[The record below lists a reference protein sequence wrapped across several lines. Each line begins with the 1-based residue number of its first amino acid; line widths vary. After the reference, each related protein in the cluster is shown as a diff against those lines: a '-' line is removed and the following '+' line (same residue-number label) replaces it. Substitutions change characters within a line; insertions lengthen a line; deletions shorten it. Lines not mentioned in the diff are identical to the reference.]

1 MAHFAVR
8 IPGEGLAEI
17 NGELLAVEPGRS
29 VHEAVLDRLQQHAQE
44 RGAAV
49 EATVNDGPG
58 GAHFVLQV
66 APDGSS
72 RLLDPTERAT
82 PTDHPSERAAPG
94 SARPELP
101 PGPAASG
108 PAAPVAVPGPGA
120 SGVAVPVV
128 AAGPAVPGP
137 AAPVVAAAPAVPGP
151 AASASGASAP
161 LGVPGPGAPA
171 AAATEAVVPV
181 AAAGPAVPGPAAPVA
196 PTAAVPEAA
205 AAPTTLRP
213 AAPGPS
219 APFSAAHPVAPTP
232 AAAPVT
238 APASALTTA
247 IARARAAA
255 TAPPAPAPTP
265 VPSPSSARA
274 ATSFSAA
281 APAAAATPA
290 ASHAAHPAP
299 PPPPSRPLPRHL
311 AQRVARVNGLVAAGR
326 LREASGEVTALREEL
341 TRTAG
346 TEDPDALEARAMEA
360 YLAYLRGDHR
370 EATVLALSVA
380 RVLCGAGDPQAPA
393 AVARA
398 AAAWQRLEDD
408 RAAEIHGRELLHMW
422 GRLRTGGRLTPVDE
436 RLARRVRAHVE
447 ALSSCV

>member
-1 MAHFAVR
+1 M
-8 IPGEGLAEI
+8 
-17 NGELLAVEPGRS
+17 
-29 VHEAVLDRLQQHAQE
+29 
-44 RGAAV
+44 
-49 EATVNDGPG
+49 
-58 GAHFVLQV
+58 
-66 APDGSS
+66 
-72 RLLDPTERAT
+72 
-82 PTDHPSERAAPG
+82 
-94 SARPELP
+94 
-101 PGPAASG
+101 
-108 PAAPVAVPGPGA
+108 
-120 SGVAVPVV
+120 
-128 AAGPAVPGP
+128 
-137 AAPVVAAAPAVPGP
+137 
-151 AASASGASAP
+151 
-161 LGVPGPGAPA
+161 
-171 AAATEAVVPV
+171 PV
-181 AAAGPAVPGPAAPVA
+181 AAAGPAVPGPVAPVGAPAPVA

-205 AAPTTLRP
+205 AAPTALRP
-213 AAPGPS
+213 AAPGLS
-219 APFSAAHPVAPTP
+219 APFSAADSVAPAP

-255 TAPPAPAPTP
+255 TVPPAPTP
-265 VPSPSSARA
+265 VPSPPSARA
-274 ATSFSAA
+274 ASPFSAA
-281 APAAAATPA
+281 APA

-422 GRLRTGGRLTPVDE
+422 GRLRTGGRLTPADE